1 MPIRKQ
7 IASISLGTGIDR
19 KNDPKIVP
27 VSKLLTL
34 ANGRVGDQNTTKRF
48 GYTEKS
54 VVTKKTTGT
63 GSTSVTGTLTQ
74 GSAFGAFKDE
84 LLLVDNNTLYAQS
97 SSQNEWINKGVN
109 IAVGVQKKQ
118 IQRNNNDLKYSDSAF
133 FGGILFT
140 IYYDVDDEDYRI
152 TVIDRTTG
160 ASYMNDVTVESS
172 SGAKGFCKAIYL
184 NGSFYGFYVDGNDLK
199 YIRVNLS
206 NLSQFIA
213 AVTLVSG
220 TANPRFDVVGISD
233 NQAAIAYNDT
243 SNQTILGVFTASS
256 AAYATITIGTD
267 AVNGVHLIYSEDDQY
282 IWVFFSGT
290 NSTTEFGVLD
300 YGVYDLSLNEVLAP
314 QQVVNENFNAI
325 SRVVGVSVGMGKVRV
340 WIEVDTTI
348 IRSDS
353 TQVNTTN
360 DTIGVIA
367 DQTGVGSAYVF
378 TAATTAPTG
387 LTSGTTYYFTRQ
399 AKLATTL
406 ANALNDSFIDI
417 TGAGSGEFLLTK
429 VSGITTNYIIQVTLT
444 SSGSVDNSGIL
455 LKGVTIT
462 SKPFSIGNDQVA
474 FAVEYFSELQR
485 TSFLILA
492 DALDT
497 LTPIGLAA
505 IAKFN
510 VNRGKG
516 LNDTPFVATPYQVDD
531 NTFGISNSEIIRIE
545 SEGEDYTFENGIVA
559 NEFLLDR
566 AQRYFNDQIG
576 NNTLIGGAIVKAYDG
591 ISATELNFNV
601 FPEPVYAGFVTTGG
615 SLAAGTY
622 GFQCVYRW
630 IDNQGLIHRSAP
642 SVPVSVTTTGSTS
655 TIRVHCPFLNLTDK
669 LPLNGRNNVII
680 ELYMTQLNGSL
691 YYLKGTTE
699 NTPSVSANPDPS
711 QAEFVITSQPAGSE
725 ELLYTTG
732 GVLENLSPP
741 PSILVKATKNR
752 AFLVNSEN
760 PKEFYYSKIN
770 NPSFGLAFNDVLRDE
785 IPEGTTGIEALE
797 AMDDKVVFFERSK
810 MYFISGDGPNNLGIN
825 NTFTRPQLITNQ
837 VGSTNQDS
845 TLFYAQGIAFQSPDK
860 GIWLLSR
867 DLQVVY
873 LGADVEDFKDI
884 PIVSANVIENVN
896 ELRFA
901 TGDGTQLVY
910 DYFRQQWAFDTGL
923 PAQDAIY
930 QNDTYYLLRNSNGVV
945 WAEDT
950 TKFTDNGGPIRM
962 VVETPWIK
970 AAAVQGFQRVQRMA
984 LLGKFKSSHKLK
996 IQIAYDYE
1004 DFYRDEI
1011 IWDAGSVIGTS
1022 IFGDDAFFGDDSVFG
1037 GVDDGVYQVRLHMP
1051 RQKCQSVK
1059 FRFEDVS
1066 ETDPGE
1072 SMEMTALDLQL
1083 GVKQGL
1089 NKLREA
1095 KSV

>member
-7 IASISLGTGIDR
+7 IASIALGTGIDR

-48 GYTEKS
+48 GYVEQS
-54 VVTKKTTGT
+54 VVTKQTTGT

-84 LLLVDNNTLYAQS
+84 LLLVDNNTIYAQS

-118 IQRNNNDLKYSDSAF
+118 IQRNNNDLLFSDSAF

-140 IYYDVDDEDYRI
+140 IYYDVDDADYRV

-160 ASYMNDVTVESS
+160 ASYINDATVDAS
-172 SGAKGFCKAIYL
+172 SGTKGYCKAIYL

-220 TANPRFDVVGISD
+220 SANPRFDVARISD

-243 SNQTILGVFTASS
+243 SNQTILGIFTASS
-256 AAYATITIGTD
+256 AAYSTITISTD
-267 AVNGVHLIYSEDDQY
+267 AVHSVSLVYSEDDQL
-282 IWVFFSGT
+282 IWVFFGGT
-290 NSTTEFGVLD
+290 NATSQFGRLA
-300 YGVYDLSLNEVLAP
+300 YGVYDSSLNQILAP
-314 QQVVNENFNAI
+314 AQVVNEANMAI
-325 SRVVGVSVGMGKVRV
+325 SRVVGVPVGMGKVRI

-348 IRSDS
+348 LRSNS
-353 TQVNTTN
+353 TLVNTGT
-360 DTIGVIA
+360 DTIGLGSG
-367 DQTGVGSAYVF
+367 QTGIGSAYVF

-387 LTSGTTYYFTRQ
+387 LTSGTTYYFTRE
-399 AKLATTL
+399 AKLSTTL
-406 ANALNDSFIDI
+406 ANALSDTFINI
-417 TGAGSGEFLLTK
+417 TAAGSGEFLLTK
-429 VSGITTNYIIQVTLT
+429 VSGVTTNYIIQVTLT
-444 SSGSVDNSGIL
+444 SGGSVDNSGDL
-455 LKGVTIT
+455 FHGVTLA
-462 SKPFSIGNDQVA
+462 SKPFSIGNGQVA
-474 FAVEYFSELQR
+474 FAAEYFSDLQR
-485 TSFLILA
+485 TSFLVLA
-492 DALDT
+492 DGSDT
-497 LTPIGLAA
+497 ATPVGLSV

-516 LNDTPFVATPYQVDD
+516 LNTTPILPTPYQVDD
-531 NTFGISNSEIIRIE
+531 NTYGISNSEIIRIE
-545 SEGEDYTFENGIVA
+545 AEGTDYTFENGIVA

-576 NNTLIGGAIVKAYDG
+576 DNTLIGGGIVKSYDG

-601 FPEPVYAGFVTTGG
+601 FPEPVYAGFVTSGG

-642 SVPVSVTTTGSTS
+642 SVPVSVTTTGATS
-655 TIRVHCPFLNLTDK
+655 TIRVHCPYLNLTDK
-669 LPLNGRNNVII
+669 FETNGRNSVII

-691 YYLKGTTE
+691 YYLRSTTP
-699 NTPSVSANPDPS
+699 NIKINLTVPDPF
-711 QAEFVITSQPAGSE
+711 QATFTITAAPSGSE

-732 GVLENLSPP
+732 GILENLSPP

-760 PKEFYYSKIN
+760 PKEFYFSKIN
-770 NPSFGLAFNDVLRDE
+770 NPSFGLAFSDVLRDE

-867 DLQVVY
+867 DLQVAY
-873 LGADVEDFKDI
+873 LGADVEEFKDI
-884 PIVSANVIENVN
+884 PVVAANVIENVN

-945 WAEDT
+945 WAEDI

-970 AAAVQGFQRVQRMA
+970 ASAVQGFQRVQRMA

-1004 DFYRDEI
+1004 DFYRDEL
-1011 IWDAGSVIGTS
+1011 IWDAGDIIGTS
-1022 IFGDDAFFGDDSVFG
+1022 IFGDDALFGDDSVFG
-1037 GVDDGVYQVRLHMP
+1037 GVDDGVYQVRVHMP

-1059 FRFEDVS
+1059 FRFEDIS
-1066 ETDPGE
+1066 ESDPGE

-1089 NKLREA
+1089 NKLREG
-1095 KSV
+1095 KSI